1 MSVLDWMPPAGDLD
15 ERQLI
20 LATEALRAA
29 MPFRMT
35 GYVPW
40 ALTPH
45 QGAYLMDP
53 SLESFYG
60 GAAGGGKSVALLAGA
75 LQYVDVPGYSAL
87 LLRRTLEELKQPS
100 ALIDLSRA
108 WLAGTDARYN
118 GSTHTWTFPSGAT
131 LGFGYLRNPGD
142 ERRYQSAAY
151 QYIGFDEL
159 TAFEEA
165 QYTFLFSR
173 LRRPKASPRGKAP
186 DGLGLAGVPLRIRS
200 ASNPGGPGHDWVKDR
215 FVDPKTRIAPFFP
228 ATLEDNPHL
237 DAETYLAALALM
249 SDPVTR
255 ERMRAGDW
263 DVLVEGTRFQ
273 REWLSRYVDVV
284 RPGPKMR
291 VRYWDLAATEPSAA
305 APDPDYSVGT
315 LLALYA
321 DGEYVVEDV
330 ERFRLSSAQVETR
343 MKAVARADGRLVRIG
358 IEQEPG
364 QSGKSQVEYFQRGVL
379 LGYQVEG
386 VRPSG
391 SKFTRA
397 GAVASAA
404 EQGRLK
410 LLRADWNR
418 PWVNELTLFREDE
431 PGNPYRGHDD
441 QVDSLSGAFELI
453 HKSPRAKGRRTRA
466 STAASFA
473 RPR

>member
-1 MSVLDWMPPAGDLD
+1 MSVLEWIPPRGGLTTEQVAAGA
-15 ERQLI
+15 R
-20 LATEALRAA
+20 ALQAS

-40 ALTPH
+40 KLTPH

-53 SLESFYG
+53 SMESFYG

-75 LQYVDVPGYSAL
+75 LQYVDVPGYAAL

-108 WLAGTDARYN
+108 WLSGTDARYN

-131 LGFGYLRNPGD
+131 IGFGYLRNPGD

-159 TAFEEA
+159 TGFEEA

-173 LRRPKASPRGKAP
+173 LRRPKTAVRGRAP
-186 DGLGLAGVPLRIRS
+186 DGLGLERVPLRIRS
-200 ASNPGGPGHDWVKDR
+200 ASNPGGPGHEWVKDR

-228 ATLEDNPHL
+228 ATLDDNPHL
-237 DAETYLAALALM
+237 DAETYMAALALM

-273 REWLSRYVDVV
+273 RDWLSHFIDVI
-284 RPGPKMR
+284 RPGAKAR
-291 VRYWDLAATEPSAA
+291 VRYWDLAATEPSPA
-305 APDPDYSVGT
+305 APDPDYTVGL
-315 LLALYA
+315 LLALYQ
-321 DGEYVVEDV
+321 DGKYVVEDV
-330 ERFRLSSAQVETR
+330 ERFRESSASVERR
-343 MKAVARADGRLVRIG
+343 MKTTAKSDGRLVRIG

-364 QSGKSQVEYFQRGVL
+364 SAGKSQVEYFQRGPL

-386 VRPSG
+386 IRPTG

-404 EQGRLK
+404 EQKRVE

-418 PWVNELTLFREDE
+418 PFVNELTLFREDE

-441 QVDSLSGAFELI
+441 QVDGLSGAFELI
-453 HKSPRAKGRRTRA
+453 HKAHRPKGRRTRA
-466 STAASFA
+466 STASSYA
-473 RPR
+473 RER